1 MTMKLGEVTSVII
14 IQPVTDD
21 ARGSHAAVSRAGV
34 AAALLPNVVAAAPAL
49 PAVLLPVLA
58 ELRRG
63 TANSVGAQARIQTAN
78 NTAGFPRERTCD
90 T

>member
-1 MTMKLGEVTSVII
+1 MKLGEVTSVII
-14 IQPVTDD
+14 IQPVMP
-21 ARGSHAAVSRAGV
+21 RSHAAVSRAGV

-78 NTAGFPRERTCD
+78 NTAAV
-90 T
+90 